1 VSGSERASRRE
12 QARLLRLSRRVHRTT
27 GILLFSFFLFLAV
40 TGLLL
45 GWKKHSGGYLLPESQ
60 RGVSSNIADW
70 LPISTLHANA
80 LAFARDSISADIS
93 PELDRIDIRPDKGM
107 VKFVFVDGYWGL
119 QLDCT
124 TGELLL
130 IEKRRSD
137 FIEDL
142 HDGSIMDALLSTSDE
157 QIKVVYTSIMGSALL
172 IFSVTGFWLWMGPRR
187 MRKVRSEERIR
198 RLEVQ

>member
-1 VSGSERASRRE
+1 SGDYSEEEPRQANHIRVRPPARRCSGDVESRGRIIPVSGSERASRRE

-80 LAFARDSISADIS
+80 LAFARDSISAD
-93 PELDRIDIRPDKGM
+93 
-107 VKFVFVDGYWGL
+107 
-119 QLDCT
+119 
-124 TGELLL
+124 
-130 IEKRRSD
+130 
-137 FIEDL
+137 
-142 HDGSIMDALLSTSDE
+142 
-157 QIKVVYTSIMGSALL
+157 
-172 IFSVTGFWLWMGPRR
+172 
-187 MRKVRSEERIR
+187 
-198 RLEVQ
+198 